1 MSMRKAINDK
11 WLPTLGGK
19 YVISESGLLAKQP
32 DTKPLYAQVRKNG
45 YLVSFPMI
53 AKKRLVVSLHRL
65 VALAFVQ
72 KEAGKDF
79 VNHIDGNKRNNSAAN
94 LEWCTKSENAI
105 HAWANGLN
113 TAEFHSRG
121 EGHYRAKVTEEQ
133 VRAIRSGSHYTYGL
147 SKSALRHIRARR
159 SWRHVN
165 A

>member
-94 LEWCTKSENAI
+94 LEWCTK
-105 HAWANGLN
+105 
-113 TAEFHSRG
+113 